1 MCEQSFYKL
10 LLGFVFLF
18 IILACVDARSDDF
31 VECVHERNEQVGMIS
46 PSQGLD
52 RICLRLTFLLYF
64 VWSLCTESSKIKMQQ
79 EVNGRVDNS
88 TNHSEFTST
97 MTALWCSKYTAD
109 DLLCVTSIIPV
120 FLNLFRL
127 TTFQRNRLQVCIYH
141 MTSWFILSASSNY
154 IASYVNSGL
163 KAD

>member
-1 MCEQSFYKL
+1 MCEQRVCKL
-10 LLGFVFLF
+10 LLWFVFVF

-79 EVNGRVDNS
+79 EGNGRVDNS

-109 DLLCVTSIIPV
+109 DLLCVTSIIYTCI
-120 FLNLFRL
+120 LKS
-127 TTFQRNRLQVCIYH
+127 FQAH
-141 MTSWFILSASSNY
+141 HLSAKQATGMY
-154 IASYVNSGL
+154 ISHDKLIYTIGIFKLYS
-163 KAD
+163 